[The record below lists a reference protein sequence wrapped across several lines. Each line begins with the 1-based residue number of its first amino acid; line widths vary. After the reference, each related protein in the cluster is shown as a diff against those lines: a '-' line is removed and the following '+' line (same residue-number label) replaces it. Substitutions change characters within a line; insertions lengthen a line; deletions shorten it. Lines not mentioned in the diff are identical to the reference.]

1 MATVLNT
8 TFKFKRGTAARWAE
22 LNLVLE
28 QGEPGWA
35 IDTYVLKIGDGVTP
49 WNDLPAISGAKIQE
63 TDIQNAVNQYLEQH
77 PVQIVTDA
85 TLSVAGQ
92 AADAGA
98 IRENCLFSSDCLI
111 LRAGDAD
118 DNIFT

>member
-49 WNDLPAISGAKIQE
+49 QNDLPAISGAKIQE